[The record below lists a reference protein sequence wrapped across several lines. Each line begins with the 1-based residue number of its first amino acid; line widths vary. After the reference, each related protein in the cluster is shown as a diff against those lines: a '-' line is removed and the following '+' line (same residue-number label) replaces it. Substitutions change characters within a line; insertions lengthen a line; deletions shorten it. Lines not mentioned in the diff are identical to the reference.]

1 MRKPK
6 FQPKRTPEEN
16 RRGMEAELD
25 TDLTERMCIVTREV
39 KDENALV
46 RFVRGPEGQVV
57 PDLQRKLPGR
67 GVWVSLNRETLRV
80 AVQKNLFSKG
90 LGETAKASPDLP
102 ELVGDLLRK
111 SALSTFSLAK
121 KAGLAVAGN
130 SKVEDMVGK
139 GKAQIIIHAA
149 EAAPDGRGKID
160 KLALEGVK
168 VINIFQV
175 DELDLAFGRS
185 NVVHAAVARGKLA
198 DKLLLAV
205 QRIEMYDARLGR
217 PETEERA

>member
-1 MRKPK
+1 MD
-6 FQPKRTPEEN
+6 E
-16 RRGMEAELD
+16 ELD
-25 TDLTERMCIVTREV
+25 TQLTERMCIVTREV
-39 KDENALV
+39 KDEDALV
-46 RFVRGPEGQVV
+46 RFVRGPDGQAV

-67 GVWVSLNRETLRV
+67 GVWVSLNREQVQAAV
-80 AVQKNLFSKG
+80 AKNLFSRG
-90 LGETAKASPDLP
+90 FGKATKAAPDLAD
-102 ELVGDLLRK
+102 LVGDLLRK
-111 SALSTFSLAK
+111 QALSIFSLSK

-139 GKAQIIIHAA
+139 GRAQLIIHAA

-160 KLALEGVK
+160 KLASPGVK

-185 NVVHAAVARGKLA
+185 NVIHAAVGRGKLA

-205 QRIEMYDARLGR
+205 QRIEMYDAHSERLV
-217 PETEERA
+217 TEERA

>member
-1 MRKPK
+1 MD
-6 FQPKRTPEEN
+6 E
-16 RRGMEAELD
+16 ELD
-25 TDLTERMCIVTREV
+25 TELTERMCIVTREV
-39 KDENALV
+39 KDEDALV
-46 RFVRGPEGQVV
+46 RFVRGPDGQAV

-67 GVWVSLNRETLRV
+67 GVWVSLNREQVRV
-80 AVQKNLFSKG
+80 AAAKNLFSRG
-90 LGETAKASPDLP
+90 FEAATTAPADLAD
-102 ELVGDLLRK
+102 LVGDLLRK
-111 SALSTFSLAK
+111 QALSTFSLSK

-139 GKAQIIIHAA
+139 GRAQLIIHAA

-160 KLALEGVK
+160 KLASPGVK

-185 NVVHAAVARGKLA
+185 NVIHAAVGRGKLA

-205 QRIEMYDARLGR
+205 QRIEMYDAHLERLV
-217 PETEERA
+217 TEERA